1 MAKRSEKYPGVYIVE
16 GKKKTS
22 YGIDYINPQTG
33 QRIQKILKNVTSEK
47 QAFELRAIELADAKR
62 GAINKAY
69 DIKAKGKSPLFT
81 DMVDL
86 YLKWSRDNKKSCT
99 SSIFANSTNYLRPN
113 NSCFAPFIR
122 YNVLIFFILSNEPH
136 A

>member
-86 YLKWSRDNKKSCT
+86 YLKWSRDNKKSWKT
-99 SSIFANSTNYLRPN
+99 DYYRA
-113 NSCFAPFIR
+113 
-122 YNVLIFFILSNEPH
+122 NVLKRAFKRNKSLIHFKHLRQFHQLSK